1 MFTKK
6 DSSGFKP
13 LIPGVQYRPLVYGQ
27 LTLLCEFLLE
37 KGHQI
42 PLHHHIYE
50 QTGFLISGEV
60 IFRIGEEVY
69 ETHPGDSWCIPENV
83 PHSVEILEDALVV
96 ELFSPP
102 RPDYM
107 PLNPE

>member
-1 MFTKK
+1 
-6 DSSGFKP
+6 
-13 LIPGVQYRPLVYGQ
+13 
-27 LTLLCEFLLE
+27 
-37 KGHQI
+37 
-42 PLHHHIYE
+42 
-50 QTGFLISGEV
+50 LISGEV

-83 PHSVEILEDALVV
+83 PHSVDILEDAHVI

-107 PLNPE
+107 PQNPE